1 MIEHSFERLELV
13 PLSNRNS
20 EKTTCA
26 FLDRVLNRFGAL
38 VEVLTDQDIK
48 FYGEF
53 QKL

>member
-1 MIEHSFERLELV
+1 MIEHSSEWLVLV
-13 PLSNRNS
+13 PLSNRNN

-26 FLDRVLNRFGAL
+26 FLDRVLNRFGAP
-38 VEVLTDQDIK
+38 VEVLIDQDLE